1 MRRMAGGRSIGLSR
15 RSLAALV
22 GGGVLLLVVGGL
34 VGAVI
39 ALAADGGRAEAPNAR
54 PTASPTVAA
63 DDPAIRLAL
72 ADGHDESAPAY
83 KQALADAATGCGA
96 SQQWTADRVERVV
109 DVGRDTSIW
118 AMLVALRD
126 KRPGGNCPAIT
137 TQWYLG
143 YLLPSPAAP

>member
-15 RSLAALV
+15 RTLAALV

-39 ALAADGGRAEAPNAR
+39 ALAARGGGDQSAAVA
-54 PTASPTVAA
+54 ASPTVAA
-63 DDPAIRLAL
+63 DDPSMRLAV
-72 ADGHDESAPAY
+72 ADGHEESAPAY

-126 KRPGGNCPAIT
+126 KGPGGNCTAIT